1 VNEPRGR
8 DVPSVDE
15 SVECAGDGKRNERG
29 GCSTARTEG
38 RDGVKIESAAEGEGG
53 EGGRCRTARE
63 VDEKDGFER
72 RM

>member
-1 VNEPRGR
+1 
-8 DVPSVDE
+8 VPSVDE

-53 EGGRCRTARE
+53 DGGRFTKALL
-63 VDEKDGFER
+63 VDVKVCFLWV
-72 RM
+72 MF